1 MYDLSVR
8 ILISELFFFFQ
19 AEDGIRYYKV
29 TGVQTCALPICTFVG
44 TLTFGASIDG
54 TNYDA
59 AGMTPIAGGATVTT
73 ATAPGAWVP
82 VPSIKLYGA
91 RYFRLRMTA
100 YTSGTAGVEI
110 TTTAT
115 ARA

>member
-1 MYDLSVR
+1 MRTALNADAVMKLDNAIGEEIYVR
-8 ILISELFFFFQ
+8 VS
-19 AEDGIRYYKV
+19 G
-29 TGVQTCALPICTFVG
+29 TFVG

-100 YTSGTAGVEI
+100 YTSGTAVVEI